1 MANEA
6 RVNYDPTTI
15 ALHWI
20 TAALV
25 AALWIIGQSADWLPR
40 GALRADYWSAHVAL
54 GFALALALLGRIVW
68 RSFRGRRLP
77 AAETGALYVLAE
89 AMHYALYLLLLLV
102 VGLGVANAFV
112 RGYDLF
118 GAISLPQIGDLA
130 LRRPL
135 TQWHGLAANFLL
147 GFALAHAAAALAHHY
162 VMSDGV
168 LRRMLP
174 GEREQVSLGRQ
185 EA

>member
-1 MANEA
+1 MANDA
-6 RVNYDPTTI
+6 SMNYDPTTI

-25 AALWIIGQSADWLPR
+25 VVLWIIGQSADWIPR
-40 GALRADYWSAHVAL
+40 GALRTDYWSAHVAL
-54 GFALALALLGRIVW
+54 GFALAVALAGRIVW
-68 RSFRGRRLP
+68 RSARGRRLP
-77 AAETGALYVLAE
+77 AAETGALHILAE
-89 AMHYALYLLLLLV
+89 AMHYALYLLLLIV
-102 VGLGVANAFV
+102 AGLGVANAFV

-118 GAISLPQIGDLA
+118 GVTSLPQIGDLA

-162 VMSDGV
+162 VMRDGV

-174 GEREQVSLGRQ
+174 GEREQVSLERQ